1 MKYFMRKT
9 IPLILIFSLLLAG
22 CNFPLTYSM
31 TNQTP
36 LPLGYSSGGPTP
48 TPFQPMGSD
57 GQQSPSTGNV
67 EVTPSATPTPYAD
80 LGFELPKSM
89 VNILLLGSDRRADRS
104 FRTDVIMLLSL
115 DPEKGTAALVS
126 FPRDLYV
133 TIPGIGQER
142 INTAQEYGG
151 FPMTQETF
159 LYNFGFKPDYYMMTD
174 FTGFKGI
181 VDTLGGIDVYAAY
194 NLTDIC
200 DLPQAVDKMC
210 TIYAGL
216 NHFDGQTALWYARS
230 RKSTSDFDR
239 TRRAQ
244 EVISAIFQKLMNL
257 NAINRAP
264 ELYDMFKASV
274 ETNVPVSTIVSLTP
288 LGLKIYNDSSILKR
302 YAIGAADVTNY
313 IVPETG
319 AQVLL
324 PNQDAVM
331 AIMRQALSQ

>member
-1 MKYFMRKT
+1 MRKL
-9 IPLILIFSLLLAG
+9 IPLFLILCLLLAG
-22 CNFPLTYSM
+22 CNFPLRYSM

-36 LPLGYSSGGPTP
+36 LPLGYNSGGPTP
-48 TPFQPMGSD
+48 TPFQPMSSD
-57 GQQSPSTGNV
+57 GQQTPAGTDTEG
-67 EVTPSATPTPYAD
+67 TPSPTPTPYAD

-89 VNILLLGSDRRADRS
+89 VNILLLGSDRRADNS

-126 FPRDLYV
+126 FPRDMYV
-133 TIPGIGQER
+133 TFPGIGQER
-142 INTAQEYGG
+142 INTSQEYGG
-151 FPMTQETF
+151 FALTQATF

-174 FTGFKGI
+174 FNGFKGI

-194 NLTDIC
+194 NLTDTC

-210 TIYAGL
+210 TVYAGL

-244 EVISAIFQKLMNL
+244 EVIYAILQKLMSL
-257 NAINRAP
+257 NAVNRGP

-274 ETNVPVSTIVSLTP
+274 ETDIPASTIVSMLP

-302 YAIGAADVTNY
+302 YSIGAAEVTNY
-313 IVPETG
+313 VVPESG

-324 PNQDAVM
+324 PNQEAVM
-331 AIMRQALSQ
+331 AIIRQALSQ